1 MTSTNNRF
9 FFLLGGLL
17 VALLVAPIT
26 TERYPGFTGLL
37 LTVTILI
44 AVFSMSASRRIYI
57 VAWLLV
63 AAKVILAAVSF
74 VQDSPGVH
82 IAETVVLFAFFI
94 LATVFAFQRV
104 LKDEYV
110 DMNRIAGA
118 ISIYML
124 IGLIWACLYF
134 FISLAN
140 PGAFE
145 GLGDMGSHDVKTINA
160 AFMDLLYYSYV
171 TMSTLGY
178 GDITPVS
185 RAAQSLAYLEAIC
198 GVMYVAV
205 LVAALVGSYGSKRVA
220 QA

>member
-17 VALLVAPIT
+17 VALLVAPVT
-26 TERYPGFTGLL
+26 TERYPGFTSLL
-37 LTVTILI
+37 LTVTVLI
-44 AVFSMSASRRIYI
+44 AVFSMSASKRIY
-57 VAWLLV
+57 VMAWILV
-63 AAKVILAAVSF
+63 AAKVILAVIGYIH
-74 VQDSPGVH
+74 DSPAIH
-82 IAETVVLFAFFI
+82 IAETATVFAFFI

-104 LKDEYV
+104 LQGEYV

-124 IGLIWACLYF
+124 IGLIWNSMYF
-134 FISLAN
+134 FISLAD

-145 GLGDMGSHDVKTINA
+145 GLPDTSAGGVAVLNSVY
-160 AFMDLLYYSYV
+160 MDLLYYSYV
-171 TMSTLGY
+171 TLSTLGY

>member
-17 VALLVAPIT
+17 VALLIAPIT

-44 AVFSMSASRRIYI
+44 AVFSMSASKRIY
-57 VAWLLV
+57 VAAWSLV
-63 AAKVILAAVSF
+63 AAKVILAVVGF
-74 VQDSPGVH
+74 VHDSPELH
-82 IAETVVLFAFFI
+82 IAETVVIFAFFI

-124 IGLIWACLYF
+124 IGLIWNSLYF
-134 FISLAN
+134 FISLVD

-145 GLGDMGSHDVKTINA
+145 GLVDMSAHNTKVMNA
-160 AFMDLLYYSYV
+160 AYMDLLYYSYV
-171 TMSTLGY
+171 TLSTLGY

-205 LVAALVGSYGSKRVA
+205 LVAALVGSYGNRRVA